1 MEPKPEHVNRRTASD
16 RARWLMV
23 CLILASFLCGISGCV
38 LTVWLY
44 QVNTE
49 EIYSLSGTSRLVNKI
64 ADALFYLVPLVTAV
78 FVIAAFLTGLGI
90 WFFYEQQQEGGQ

>member
-1 MEPKPEHVNRRTASD
+1 MEPQSERDNRQTASD

-23 CLILASFLCGISGCV
+23 CLILAAFLCGLSGCV

-44 QVNTE
+44 QVSTE

-64 ADALFYLVPLVTAV
+64 ADALFCLVPLVTAV
-78 FVIAAFLTGLGI
+78 FVIALFLIGLGI
-90 WFFYEQQQEGGQ
+90 LFFYGQQQEGVQ